1 MINRPFKFSEPKK
14 PSIWNEILGMTL
26 WLTVWGIFIELVIR
40 SI

>member
-14 PSIWNEILGMTL
+14 PSIWNEVIGWVMWLGL
-26 WLTVWGIFIELVIR
+26 WSVFIELVIR